1 MFIGKS
7 KIDSRGRFTLPRSF
21 RDANNISSNTTIYF
35 IPLKSSNEVKLAF
48 VKLKSEEENEDNTVI

>member
-7 KIDSRGRFTLPRSF
+7 KMDGRGRFTLPRSF
-21 RDANNISSNTTIYF
+21 RDANNISSDTTIYF

-48 VKLKSEEENEDNTVI
+48 IKLKSEEKDEGNTVI